1 MAEQNDNIED
11 EGVTLGQIFRAM
23 FHNKIRLLIVG
34 ITTLIVVFIFITL
47 GYNKNSKTYVAKF
60 KYSDINIANGHY
72 SDGSPFNTL
81 DLVNLLEDVKNSN
94 EVKYSNVDVDKIVA
108 HNAMTITEEITVNK
122 AEDEK
127 EETEYITSHYTLIFA
142 AKYFPDYNTAKSFI
156 IDLINYPILKSN
168 SMVSEI
174 VFDENLTLFDSSN
187 IYSSQINYLTNQEN
201 MILSGYESLISTYG
215 DLVIDGKKLS
225 SRVSEI
231 NLYFNNN
238 QLAMLSDEVQQNGY
252 IKDLDGYRNTLETQK
267 YNLTLEL
274 KSNQAKLDQLIDDR
288 NSLIEKATSTS
299 SLQTLDLSTYN
310 NAIITLTQRNVDI
323 NQEIEVIDRYL
334 NSSETYTPEL
344 KANFEAR
351 LTSFRT
357 KLAEL
362 TTDYKNCYLK
372 AIENYNVYYN
382 DASKV
387 VGTGGLSITVSFAL
401 SVLAGLVVA
410 CIVNLCFDH
419 KMLSKEYLTQ
429 NKKKNI
435 VNETK

>member
-11 EGVTLGQIFRAM
+11 DGVTLGQIFRAM

-34 ITTLIVVFIFITL
+34 VATLIVVFLFITL
-47 GYNKNSKTYVAKF
+47 GYNKSKKTYVAKF
-60 KYSDINIANGHY
+60 KYSDMYIANGYY
-72 SDGSPFNTL
+72 SEGSPFNTL
-81 DLVNLLEDVKNSN
+81 DLVNLLEDVKKSN
-94 EVKYSNVDVDKIVA
+94 ETKYSDIDVDKIIA
-108 HNAMTITEEITVNK
+108 YNAMTVTEEITVNK
-122 AEDEK
+122 ADDTK
-127 EETEYITSHYTLIFA
+127 DETEFITSHYTLTFV
-142 AKYFPDYNTAKSFI
+142 AKYFPNYNTAKSFI
-156 IDLINYPILKSN
+156 TDLINYPIVKSN

-187 IYSSQINYLTNQEN
+187 IYSTQINYLTNQEN
-201 MILSGYESLISTYG
+201 MILAGYESLISTYG
-215 DLVIDGKKLS
+215 DLVINGKKMS

-238 QLAMLSDEVQQNGY
+238 QLAMLSDEIEQNGY
-252 IKDLDGYRNTLETQK
+252 IKDLEGYRNNLETQK

-274 KSNQAKLDQLIDDR
+274 KANQAKLDQLTKDR
-288 NSLIEKATSTS
+288 DSLIEKATTSS

-344 KANFEAR
+344 KADFEAR
-351 LTSFRT
+351 LASYRT
-357 KLAEL
+357 KLAEF

-387 VGTGGLSITVSFAL
+387 VGTGGLSTTVSFAL
-401 SVLAGLVVA
+401 SILAGLVVA
-410 CIVNLCFDH
+410 CIVNLCVDH
-419 KMLSKEYLTQ
+419 KMLSKEYLAQ

-435 VNETK
+435 VNENK

>member
-60 KYSDINIANGHY
+60 KYSDINISNGHY
-72 SDGSPFNTL
+72 LDGSPFNTL
-81 DLVNLLEDVKNSN
+81 DLVNLLEDVKKSN
-94 EVKYSNVDVDKIVA
+94 EAKYSDVDVDKIAV

-122 AEDEK
+122 ADDEK
-127 EETEYITSHYTLIFA
+127 EETEYITSHYTLTFA

-156 IDLINYPILKSN
+156 TDLINYPIVKSN

-187 IYSSQINYLTNQEN
+187 IYATQINYLTNQKN
-201 MILSGYESLISTYG
+201 MILAGYELLISTYG
-215 DLVIDGKKLS
+215 DLVIDGKKMS

-238 QLAMLSDEVQQNGY
+238 QLAMLNDEVQQNGY
-252 IKDLDGYRNTLETQK
+252 IKDLEAYRNNLETKK

-274 KSNQAKLDQLIDDR
+274 TSNKTKLDQLIDDR
-288 NSLIEKATSTS
+288 NSLIEKATTTS

-382 DASKV
+382 DASNV
-387 VGTGGLSITVSFAL
+387 VSTGGLSITVSFAL

-419 KMLSKEYLTQ
+419 KMLSKEYLAQ

>member
-11 EGVTLGQIFRAM
+11 EGVTLGQIFGAM

-81 DLVNLLEDVKNSN
+81 DLVNLLEYVKKSN
-94 EVKYSNVDVDKIVA
+94 EAKYSDVNVDTIAA

-122 AEDEK
+122 VDDEK
-127 EETEYITSHYTLIFA
+127 EETEYITSHYTLTFA

-156 IDLINYPILKSN
+156 TDLINYPIVKSN
-168 SMVSEI
+168 SMVSES

-187 IYSSQINYLTNQEN
+187 IYSTQINYLTNQKN

-238 QLAMLSDEVQQNGY
+238 QLAMLNDEVQQNGY
-252 IKDLDGYRNTLETQK
+252 IKDLEAYRNNLETKK

-274 KSNQAKLDQLIDDR
+274 TSNKTKLDQLIDDR
-288 NSLIEKATSTS
+288 NSLIEKATTTS

-344 KANFEAR
+344 KANFETR

-387 VGTGGLSITVSFAL
+387 VSTGGLSITVSFAL

-419 KMLSKEYLTQ
+419 KMLSKEYLAQ

>member
-1 MAEQNDNIED
+1 M
-11 EGVTLGQIFRAM
+11 
-23 FHNKIRLLIVG
+23 
-34 ITTLIVVFIFITL
+34 
-47 GYNKNSKTYVAKF
+47 
-60 KYSDINIANGHY
+60 
-72 SDGSPFNTL
+72 
-81 DLVNLLEDVKNSN
+81 VNLLEDVKKTN
-94 EVKYSNVDVDKIVA
+94 EAKYSAVDVDKIAA

-122 AEDEK
+122 ADDEK
-127 EETEYITSHYTLIFA
+127 EETEYIISHYTLTFA

-156 IDLINYPILKSN
+156 TDLINYPIVKSN

-187 IYSSQINYLTNQEN
+187 IYATQINYLTNQKN
-201 MILSGYESLISTYG
+201 MILAGYESLISTYG
-215 DLVIDGKKLS
+215 DLVIDGKKMS
-225 SRVSEI
+225 SRVSEL
-231 NLYFNNN
+231 NLYFDNN

-288 NSLIEKATSTS
+288 NSLIEKATTTS

-351 LTSFRT
+351 LAIFRT

-410 CIVNLCFDH
+410 CIVNLCVDH
-419 KMLSKEYLTQ
+419 KMLSKEYLQ

-435 VNETK
+435 VNENK

>member
-60 KYSDINIANGHY
+60 KYSDVNIANGHY

-81 DLVNLLEDVKNSN
+81 DLINLLEDVKKSN
-94 EVKYSNVDVDKIVA
+94 EAKYSDVDVDKIVA

-127 EETEYITSHYTLIFA
+127 DETEYITSHYTLTFIS
-142 AKYFPDYNTAKSFI
+142 KYFPNYKTAKLFI
-156 IDLINYPILKSN
+156 TDLINYPIVKSN

-187 IYSSQINYLTNQEN
+187 IYSTQINYLTNQKN
-201 MILSGYESLISTYG
+201 MILAGYESLISTYG
-215 DLVIDGKKLS
+215 DLVIDGKKMS

-231 NLYFNNN
+231 NLYFDNN
-238 QLAMLSDEVQQNGY
+238 QLAMLSDEVQKNGY
-252 IKDLDGYRNTLETQK
+252 IKDFEGYKNNLETQK

-274 KSNQAKLDQLIDDR
+274 TSNQAKLDQLIDDR
-288 NSLIEKATSTS
+288 NSLIEKATTTS

-382 DASKV
+382 DASNV
-387 VGTGGLSITVSFAL
+387 VSTGGLSITVSFAL

-419 KMLSKEYLTQ
+419 KMLSKEYLAQ